1 MSKAKGEDVIDRRRV
16 KVLASERAHHP
27 ARRHTG
33 LRSLGSER
41 QFSDAQSGTRGG
53 ECPPSVFLLEA
64 IGMSKGLTRM
74 AAPGARVH
82 PGARGR
88 PVTAKYLGGERVV
101 TKARPRCVR
110 RGVVPAEVATAV
122 APPAPVL
129 IASAGVMMAST
140 VD

>member
-41 QFSDAQSGTRGG
+41 QFRDAQSGTRGG
-53 ECPPSVFLLEA
+53 ECPHSVFLLEA

-74 AAPGARVH
+74 AAPGREFVRRKRAAGNREVS
-82 PGARGR
+82 RRREGR
-88 PVTAKYLGGERVV
+88 DESPPA
-101 TKARPRCVR
+101 CVR

-129 IASAGVMMAST
+129 IASTGVMMAST